1 MAYGANIVGVT
12 SYMTHG
18 SQEKKKHHTV
28 LPWHHHLTTL
38 LVKMANSV
46 NYYNITAIS

>member
-18 SQEKKKHHTV
+18 SQEKKKTPHCSAMAPPFNNIV
-28 LPWHHHLTTL
+28 GQNGKLSKL
-38 LVKMANSV
+38 L
-46 NYYNITAIS
+46 